1 MEKKKLLMFHP
12 ALAPYRIDEFNA
24 LNCLYELKI
33 VFLSENLW
41 NQKFNQSRLLSQL
54 TFRYS
59 YLLKGIGFKERI
71 FRFGM
76 LRTIREFKPDII
88 LGYEFSPVT
97 QYLIILKRLGII
109 SQKIGSITDDSID
122 ICSHIQSTFRSTAR
136 KIALKHLDFLVVMSQ
151 EVSAY
156 YQKEFHLNKNQLI
169 IAPIIQDPER
179 LRKNSKTLEKT
190 ASEYLQRFQLA
201 EKKILLFV
209 GRLVQEKGLTIF
221 LETIHPLLL
230 ENNQILVVMV
240 GEGDELK
247 KLQSMTEQKHLNDRI
262 IFPGRY
268 EGDELYAWYLCASGF
283 VLPSTYEPFGA
294 VVNEALIFGQKVL
307 CSQYAGASSLIRA
320 DNGLIYNPLNKEES
334 IEKIKLFI
342 NDIETVRDVSLS
354 KKPSLITNHQQ
365 EFIEEWEKTGLL

>member
-1 MEKKKLLMFHP
+1 MFHP

-24 LNCLYELKI
+24 LNSLYELKI

-41 NQKFNQSRLLSQL
+41 NQKFNQSKLLPQL
-54 TFRYS
+54 TFQYS
-59 YLLKGIGFKERI
+59 YLLKGIGYKERI
-71 FRFGM
+71 FRFGI

-88 LGYEFSPVT
+88 MGYEFSIVT
-97 QYLIILKRLGII
+97 QYLILLKRLGLI
-109 SQKIGSITDDSID
+109 SQKIGSITDDSLD
-122 ICSHIQSTFRSTAR
+122 ICSHIKSTLRSTAR
-136 KIALKHLDFLVVMSQ
+136 NVALKHLDFLVVMSQ

-156 YQKEFHLNKNQLI
+156 YQKEYHLNKNQLI
-169 IAPIIQDPER
+169 IAPIIQNPDR
-179 LRKNSKTLEKT
+179 LRKNSKILEKT

-209 GRLVQEKGLTIF
+209 GRLVREKGLTVF
-221 LETIHPLLL
+221 LDTIHTILP
-230 ENNQILVVMV
+230 ENNQIVIVFV
-240 GEGDELK
+240 GEGEELQT
-247 KLQSMTEQKHLNDRI
+247 LQSMAKSMQLSDRV

-294 VVNEALIFGQKVL
+294 VVNEALIFGLKVL

-342 NDIETVRDVSLS
+342 NSIETVRDVSLS
-354 KKPSLITNHQQ
+354 KKPSLITNHQK
-365 EFIEEWEKTGLL
+365 EFIEEWEKTGLLLVANG

>member
-24 LNCLYELKI
+24 LNSLYELKI

-122 ICSHIQSTFRSTAR
+122 ICSHIKSTFRSTAR

-247 KLQSMTEQKHLNDRI
+247 KLQSMAEQKHLNDRI

-320 DNGLIYNPLNKEES
+320 DNGLIYNPLNEEES

-354 KKPSLITNHQQ
+354 KKPSLITNHQK

>member
-1 MEKKKLLMFHP
+1 M
-12 ALAPYRIDEFNA
+12 
-24 LNCLYELKI
+24 
-33 VFLSENLW
+33 
-41 NQKFNQSRLLSQL
+41 
-54 TFRYS
+54 
-59 YLLKGIGFKERI
+59 
-71 FRFGM
+71 
-76 LRTIREFKPDII
+76 
-88 LGYEFSPVT
+88 
-97 QYLIILKRLGII
+97 
-109 SQKIGSITDDSID
+109 
-122 ICSHIQSTFRSTAR
+122 
-136 KIALKHLDFLVVMSQ
+136 
-151 EVSAY
+151 
-156 YQKEFHLNKNQLI
+156 
-169 IAPIIQDPER
+169 
-179 LRKNSKTLEKT
+179 
-190 ASEYLQRFQLA
+190 
-201 EKKILLFV
+201 FV

-354 KKPSLITNHQQ
+354 KKPSLITNHQK